1 MSARLIAALVTR
13 LELAAG
19 CGALFI
25 NRAAN
30 RLSDLTAECYAAAI
44 GLVRATHGNVVVVE
58 RFGQGF
64 GNGSVRM
71 RGGLPPIE

>member
-30 RLSDLTAECYAAAI
+30 RLSDLSSERYAAAI

-64 GNGSVRM
+64 GNDSVRM

>member
-1 MSARLIAALVTR
+1 MSARLIAALITR

-30 RLSDLTAECYAAAI
+30 RLSDLAAERYAAAI

-58 RFGQGF
+58 QLGQGF
-64 GNGSVRM
+64 GHGSVRM

>member
-13 LELAAG
+13 LKLATG

-30 RLSDLTAECYAAAI
+30 RLSDLSSERYAAAI
-44 GLVRATHGNVVVVE
+44 GLVRATHGNVVVIE

>member
-30 RLSDLTAECYAAAI
+30 RLPDLSSERYAAAI

-58 RFGQGF
+58 RFG
-64 GNGSVRM
+64 
-71 RGGLPPIE
+71 

>member
-1 MSARLIAALVTR
+1 MSACLIAALVTR
-13 LELAAG
+13 SELAAG
-19 CGALFI
+19 RGALFI

-30 RLSDLTAECYAAAI
+30 RLSDLSSERYAAAI

>member
-13 LELAAG
+13 SELTAG
-19 CGALFI
+19 RGALLI
-25 NRAAN
+25 NGAAH
-30 RLSDLTAECYAAAI
+30 RLPDFTAERDTAFLD
-44 GLVRATHGNVVVVE
+44 LVRATHGNVVVVE